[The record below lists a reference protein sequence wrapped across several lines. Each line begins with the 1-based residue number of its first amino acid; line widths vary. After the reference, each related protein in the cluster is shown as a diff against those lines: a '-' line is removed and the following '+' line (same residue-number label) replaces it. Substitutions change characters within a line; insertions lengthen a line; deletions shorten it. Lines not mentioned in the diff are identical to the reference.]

1 MAELTEKGQK
11 LVNLIED
18 KLALSKGEATP
29 EATFTDLGADSL
41 DMAELIWMIEG
52 DFGIKIPDADA
63 EKLVTVG
70 DAIRYIEQHG

>member
-18 KLALSKGEATP
+18 KLGLDLGTVTP
-29 EATFTDLGADSL
+29 EDKFTDLGADSL

-70 DAIRYIEQHG
+70 DAIQYIEQHG